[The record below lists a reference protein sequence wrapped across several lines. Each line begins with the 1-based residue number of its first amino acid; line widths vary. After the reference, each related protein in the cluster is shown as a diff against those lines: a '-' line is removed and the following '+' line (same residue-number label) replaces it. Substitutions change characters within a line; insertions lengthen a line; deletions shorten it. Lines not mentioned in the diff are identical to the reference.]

1 MNYFKNVP
9 NLNEAKNLFRKLSI
23 QLHPDT
29 SGYDSQ
35 AEFVTMYQEFK
46 NLTEKLKFK
55 TGFEADKGFNAE
67 KFYNIIKKFEKLTDI
82 KISFVGSFIW
92 LEDIQPGAM
101 YQQRKAI
108 KEIKIEGYNN
118 ARWARQKKNWYFS
131 PEDYKQNGRSGK
143 SLQQIKETYGSH
155 EFKTKETYNL
165 N

>member
-1 MNYFKNVP
+1 MNYFKNVQ

-29 SGYDSQ
+29 SGYDSE
-35 AEFVTMYQEFK
+35 ADFIAMYREFK
-46 NLTEKLKFK
+46 TLTNSLKFD
-55 TGFEADKGFNAE
+55 TGYEADMDFNPE
-67 KFYNIIKKFEKLTDI
+67 KFYHIIKKFEKLTDI

-92 LEDIQPGAM
+92 LEDIKPGAM

-108 KEIKIEGYNN
+108 KDINIENYNK

-143 SLQQIKETYGSH
+143 SLEQIKETYGSH
-155 EFKTKETYNL
+155 EYKTKETYNL